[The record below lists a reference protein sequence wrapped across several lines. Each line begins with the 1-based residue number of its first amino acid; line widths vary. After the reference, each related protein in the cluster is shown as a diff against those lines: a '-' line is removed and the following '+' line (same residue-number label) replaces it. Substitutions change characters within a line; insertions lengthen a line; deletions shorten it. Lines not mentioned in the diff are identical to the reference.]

1 MRGRRAARAAGAG
14 HGPGCGL
21 AAADAGRALHRRR
34 GRGGHVAFPPM
45 NDEEVAIW
53 RFARE
58 RFGHVSA
65 ERLIS
70 GMGLEL
76 IYEALGAC
84 FDLWQQGPAVR
95 RAADITAIALG
106 EMDDTAGDHARCR
119 YAVDMFC
126 AMLGTVAA
134 NLAVTLGARGGVY
147 IGGGIV
153 PRLGAAFANSP
164 FRRRFEDKG
173 RFSGYVSSM
182 PVYVI
187 HSPYPGLIG
196 LCAAMDHAVAN
207 GH

>member
-1 MRGRRAARAAGAG
+1 MLPDRVLRWLQSQKPAVAGE
-14 HGPGCGL
+14 
-21 AAADAGRALHRRR
+21 
-34 GRGGHVAFPPM
+34 GGHVAFPPM
-45 NDEEVAIW
+45 NDEEAVIW

-84 FDLWQQGPAVR
+84 FDLWQQGPTLR

-106 EMDDTAGDHARCR
+106 EMEDDAGDHARCR
-119 YAVDMFC
+119 YAVDTFC
-126 AMLGTVAA
+126 AFLGTIAA

-153 PRLGAAFANSP
+153 PRLGPAFANSP

-173 RFSGYVSSM
+173 RFSAYVASM

-196 LCAAMDHAVAN
+196 LCAAMDHAVAQ

>member
-1 MRGRRAARAAGAG
+1 VADAPRALLGAG
-14 HGPGCGL
+14 TGL
-21 AAADAGRALHRRR
+21 GVGSLLPTPDGRFIAVAGE
-34 GRGGHVAFPPM
+34 GGHVAFSPM

-53 RFARE
+53 HFARE

-106 EMDDTAGDHARCR
+106 ETDDKVGDHARCR
-119 YAVDMFC
+119 YAVDTFC
-126 AMLGTVAA
+126 AFLGTVAA

-153 PRLGAAFANSP
+153 PRLGATFANSP

-173 RFSGYVSSM
+173 RFSGYVAAM

-187 HSPYPGLIG
+187 HAPYPALIG